1 MRGRWKEKVW
11 VGIWMPS
18 HDWWNGSWVHSS
30 RVNGSELHIE
40 VCQRFCIL
48 RWLFQPLNLFLI
60 LWMRIQGKQ
69 MFYIF
74 SGGELKPQIFRFH
87 FTYILSSWFHCGSQ
101 LNRPSPTASLFSVSN
116 FQLAATNFLCFFLLR
131 CWCCCCFSFISCK
144 PSLTNLKCLQA

>member
-60 LWMRIQGKQ
+60 LYAYGVDANTRQTNVLYIQRRRTEAANISLPFYVYIVKLISLWQPIKSTIAYGQFVFSKQ
-69 MFYIF
+69 F
-74 SGGELKPQIFRFH
+74 SISCDKFSL
-87 FTYILSSWFHCGSQ
+87 
-101 LNRPSPTASLFSVSN
+101 LFS
-116 FQLAATNFLCFFLLR
+116 AALLMLLL
-131 CWCCCCFSFISCK
+131 F
-144 PSLTNLKCLQA
+144 